1 MTALFILG
9 FTIGIVLSGF
19 VASIMFRFGRFIL
32 GTSFAVLAFAFLV
45 ADIIALP
52 FPGIDRIV
60 IGCTLGVILFG
71 VGAFLVFRRSRRF
84 ALGTVF
90 AVFALFFLIGDVK
103 AFQFKAMFAAGAK
116 MVPPPTT
123 VTSAEV
129 KKGDWQPVLTAV
141 GSISPVQGA
150 MISAE
155 LAGTVAEIRFQS
167 GAVIKKGDVLLKL
180 DASAEEAQLRS
191 AAADAD
197 LAKKDFERAQDLATR
212 KVISAAELDA
222 AQSKYT
228 QKKAAVEN
236 MQSII
241 DKKQIHAP
249 FDGVAGIR
257 AVNPGQMVKVGDPL
271 VSLQGLDQ
279 VFVDFSLPQQQLSEM
294 QPDLPVKITTDAI
307 PDREFE
313 GKLTAVNSAIDPTT
327 RNVSLQATLENGDHA
342 LRAGMF
348 ARVTVLLPQKKQV
361 LFVPAT
367 AVSYAPYGN
376 SVFVIEKKAD
386 EKTKAEGLVLRQAFI
401 RTGETRGD
409 FVAITNG
416 VKASEQ
422 VVSTGVF
429 KLRNG
434 MNVVVDNKLAP
445 KAEFSPK
452 PADS

>member
-1 MTALFILG
+1 MLIIL
-9 FTIGIVLSGF
+9 II
-19 VASIMFRFGRFIL
+19 VASIAL
-32 GTSFAVLAFAFLV
+32 VLFALLAL
-45 ADIIALP
+45 L
-52 FPGIDRIV
+52 
-60 IGCTLGVILFG
+60 LF
-71 VGAFLVFRRSRRF
+71 FKTRRF
-84 ALGTVF
+84 VLG
-90 AVFALFFLIGDVK
+90 AVFALLSLFLLLADVK
-103 AFQFKAMFAAGAK
+103 MLQFRKMGAARPQ
-116 MVPPPTT
+116 MPPTT

-129 KKGDWQPVLTAV
+129 KKADWQPMLTAV

-155 LAGTVAEIRFQS
+155 LAGTVAEINFQS
-167 GAVIKKGDVLLKL
+167 GSLVKKGDVLLKL
-180 DASAEEAQLRS
+180 DASAEIAQMRS
-191 AAADAD
+191 AYADAE
-197 LAKKDFERAQDLATR
+197 LAKNDLDRARGLVER
-212 KVISAAELDA
+212 KVISAAEFDA

-236 MQSII
+236 MQSAI

-249 FDGVAGIR
+249 FDGTAGIR

-271 VSLQGLDQ
+271 VSLQALGQ
-279 VFVDFSLPQQQLSEM
+279 VFVDFSLPQQQLADVK
-294 QPDLPVKITTDAI
+294 PDLPVKVTTDAI

-313 GKLTAVNSAIDPTT
+313 GKLTAVNSSIDPAT
-327 RNVSLQATLENGDHA
+327 RNVSLQATLDNQDSA

-348 ARVTVLLPQKKQV
+348 ARVKVLLPQKKAT
-361 LFVPAT
+361 LFIPAT

-376 SVFVIEKKAD
+376 SVFVIEKKSD
-386 EKTKAEGLVLRQAFI
+386 ETTKQENLTLRQQFI

-409 FVAITNG
+409 FVAITDG
-416 VKASEQ
+416 LKADEQ

-445 KAEFSPK
+445 KSELSPK